1 MPDQPTPTQVQHPW
15 RATLRT
21 VFAAVVG
28 LLSILPWILT
38 ETNLNDTVIGAQI
51 LVVTG
56 AITRV
61 LANAAVQEWLLRY
74 LPFLSATSGSDPK

>member
-1 MPDQPTPTQVQHPW
+1 MADQPAPTQVQHPW

-28 LLSILPWILT
+28 LLSILPWLLT
-38 ETNLNDTVIGAQI
+38 ETNLDESVIGGQI

-56 AITRV
+56 AVTRI
-61 LANAAVQEWLLRY
+61 LANAAVQEWLSRY
-74 LPFLSATSGSDPK
+74 LPFLSATNGTTN